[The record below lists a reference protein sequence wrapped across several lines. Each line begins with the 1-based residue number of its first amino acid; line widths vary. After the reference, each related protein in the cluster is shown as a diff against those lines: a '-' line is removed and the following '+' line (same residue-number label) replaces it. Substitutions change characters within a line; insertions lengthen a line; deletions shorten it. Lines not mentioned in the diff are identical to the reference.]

1 MKLLI
6 TLRKISDTSFNKKF
20 EFTEFPVKL
29 GREVGNEI
37 VLEDQRKIIS
47 RSHAQIL
54 NTDGLIEITDLG
66 SSNFTYLNGERIFP
80 NDGNAL
86 KTGDVVRIGDYELDI
101 VIEQIKKETTSAPN
115 WDDQKTMIFSNP
127 FVEEVTQISD
137 SISKLAEKYFYDE
150 SPLKG
155 EMLRVSVMQG
165 LAGLVANDVNQMLSE
180 YFATKFLN
188 QTLPNPNK
196 SEFQASKVVTEDKPH
211 TKHNVQSTASQSSSK
226 PAVDYSFSTYF
237 SDSVDILLDTVT
249 KLIQG
254 YLQFRQE
261 FFGVTIYQTIPTGSL
276 KDIKEYLF
284 NPDLSV
290 EEQKKRIDLIKEETQ
305 KLLSHQIGILEGY
318 RTSVTEGSQSL
329 LQTLDPEIIERETLS
344 KQTSAIDNLIP
355 NSKKVK
361 TLEAIK
367 SSYKKY
373 ISDPYHLEKKFF
385 RPPFIKGY
393 QKRISAKNEINEY

>member
-1 MKLLI
+1 M
-6 TLRKISDTSFNKKF
+6 D
-20 EFTEFPVKL
+20 V
-29 GREVGNEI
+29 
-37 VLEDQRKIIS
+37 VLEQTKQEIS
-47 RSHAQIL
+47 
-54 NTDGLIEITDLG
+54 
-66 SSNFTYLNGERIFP
+66 
-80 NDGNAL
+80 
-86 KTGDVVRIGDYELDI
+86 
-101 VIEQIKKETTSAPN
+101 SAPS

-127 FVEEVTQISD
+127 FVDEVQKISE
-137 SISKLAEKYFYDE
+137 SVLKLSEKYFFDE
-150 SPLKG
+150 SPFKS
-155 EMLRVSVMQG
+155 EMLRMSVMQG
-165 LAGLVANDVNQMLSE
+165 LDGLLSNDVNKVLSE
-180 YFATKFLN
+180 YFASKFLN
-188 QTLPNPNK
+188 MNLAGSIKNEQQTSKIIVEEKQQIK
-196 SEFQASKVVTEDKPH
+196 SNIH
-211 TKHNVQSTASQSSSK
+211 TTSAQSSSK
-226 PAVDYSFSTYF
+226 PAIDYSFSTYF

-284 NPDLSV
+284 NPDLSP

-318 RTSVTEGSQSL
+318 RTSVTEGSQNL
-329 LQTLDPEIIERETLS
+329 LQTLDPEIIEKETLS
-344 KQTSAIDNLIP
+344 KQSSALDNLVP
-355 NSKKVK
+355 NAKKVK

-367 SSYKKY
+367 TNYKKY

>member
-6 TLRKISDTSFNKKF
+6 TLRKTSDSSFNKKY

-29 GREVGNEI
+29 GRESDNEI
-37 VLEDQRKIIS
+37 ILEDQRKIIS
-47 RSHAQIL
+47 RSHSKIL
-54 NTDGLIEITDLG
+54 NTDGLIQIIDLG
-66 SSNFTYLNGERIFP
+66 SANFTYLNGERIFP
-80 NDGNAL
+80 NDEIAL
-86 KTGDVVRIGDYELDI
+86 KNGDVVKIGDYEMDI
-101 VIEQIKKETTSAPN
+101 VLEQTKNELSSAPS

-127 FVEEVTQISD
+127 FVDEVQKISE
-137 SISKLAEKYFYDE
+137 SVLKLSEKYFFDE
-150 SPLKG
+150 SPFKS
-155 EMLRVSVMQG
+155 EMLRMSVMQG
-165 LAGLVANDVNQMLSE
+165 LDGLLTNDVNKVLSE
-180 YFATKFLN
+180 YFASKFLN
-188 QTLPNPNK
+188 MNLTGSFKNEHQTSKIVVEEKQQIK
-196 SEFQASKVVTEDKPH
+196 SNIHASSAQP
-211 TKHNVQSTASQSSSK
+211 SSK

-284 NPDLSV
+284 NPDLSP

-318 RTSVTEGSQSL
+318 RTSVTEGSQTL
-329 LQTLDPEIIERETLS
+329 LQSLDPEIIEKETLN
-344 KQTSAIDNLIP
+344 KQSSALDNLVP
-355 NSKKVK
+355 NAKKVK

-367 SSYKKY
+367 TNYKKY